1 MELGAA
7 RYRGIVIFCSAI
19 CFVAGGAIV
28 YLTARTTPSTPIII
42 HTPPPTPTSHPTPA
56 PTLLRIHVAGAVDRP
71 GVYELPPGSIIQE
84 AIEAA
89 GGPTSD
95 ADLDCINLAQEL
107 EDHQQIYVPRRG
119 EANPPPPISGGE
131 SGGGGLVNINTATA
145 AELETLPRIGT
156 VTAQKVISYRE
167 ANGPF
172 ETIEDI
178 KNVPTIGEVTF
189 EGLKD
194 LIAVGP

>member
-1 MELGAA
+1 MELGTAQ
-7 RYRGIVIFCSAI
+7 YRGIAILCSAI
-19 CFVAGGAIV
+19 CFVVGGAIV
-28 YLTARTTPSTPIII
+28 YLTTRTTPSTPIVI
-42 HTPPPTPTSHPTPA
+42 HTPPPTPTSRPTPTSA
-56 PTLLRIHVAGAVDRP
+56 PIRIHVAGAVDRP
-71 GVYELPPGSIIQE
+71 GVYELPPSSIVQE
-84 AIEAA
+84 AIDAA

-95 ADLDCINLAQEL
+95 ADPDCINLAQEL
-107 EDHQQIYVPRRG
+107 QDHQQVYVPHQG

-145 AELETLPRIGT
+145 TELETLPRIGPA
-156 VTAQKVISYRE
+156 TAQKVIAYRE
-167 ANGPF
+167 DNGPF

-178 KNVPTIGEVTF
+178 KNVPTIGEATF